1 MKYRS
6 EVLITLSIITF
17 CLILGLIYTISD
29 ESPKNIKISYE
40 ANNTLDLAPI
50 NEESIINT
58 PPKTTLDLK
67 LHIENKASSSKYTP
81 ISYGYTT
88 TDAKVLFKYLQRKKC
103 EPMQIFKKLEDG
115 SVSASCGSSPLVGV
129 ENSFKYKEKMGKSDI
144 VFIQEMIGPDK
155 VLNSS
160 SEYHFIKC
168 STEKSDV
175 YLRNIKNFTSLT
187 RAKNKTNDLKN
198 HYGTKQFRPL
208 TIIAFYIDSASRQ
221 LIYRNLPKTI
231 DYLNEVIANNSNYK
245 VYEFLINNA
254 IKAFTVPNMTPL
266 NLGISFSTMEKKFTG
281 NYIEQSAEA
290 LLALQEEKSLFTHFR
305 DMGFVTMFTSDAVA
319 DTMAYFLG
327 RKALVDH
334 QVSNFWKMG
343 SQFYGLDEF
352 KDKDICMG
360 SHPPHHYTLS
370 YLDQFL
376 ENYSGTNKFAFAH
389 INTAHES
396 TGSKLNIADE
406 DFDKY
411 FRRLLGRFDFKNE
424 DLVFMLGGDHGTSKG
439 DFMTIE
445 GLAERVMASQF
456 LIANARLLDRLKA
469 EEFLRMNTRLPVSRY
484 DWHKTLKFL
493 SYAPYTELDINSEEY
508 EKIETEHTSFSL
520 FHETVDESRTCS
532 DLGVF
537 DIFCLSRKL
546 DKVDKALWN
555 NELFKY
561 FLSTASEKF
570 NIQLAKQAKCPKISF
585 NTIKEFEKFSF
596 DVTEPN
602 KSTVYLIQVSPD
614 SNPESLFLIHATK
627 GDQNQYN
634 NLKEKLLFGGFRRTL
649 IKKVEKI
656 NYFAIDMVWE
666 IYRLG
671 PLATAE
677 ELRETGKCENNMKVN
692 HNLYLAREGETCNEM
707 CEQVKL
713 DCNRPIFYETVSNY
727 LNRTLAAVE
736 VKGEFDSFELEDG
749 KFIQGRGHFCT
760 HRPAAGQ
767 GICFCSL
774 RSEDPWDGIAFS

>member
-6 EVLITLSIITF
+6 ELLIILTIITF
-17 CLILGLIYTISD
+17 CLILGLIFIISD
-29 ESPKNIKISYE
+29 ERGKDIKISYE
-40 ANNTLDLAPI
+40 PIDTTLI
-50 NEESIINT
+50 NEDSIIEL
-58 PPKTTLDLK
+58 PPETTRELK
-67 LHIENKASSSKYTP
+67 LHIENKASSSKFTP

-103 EPMQIFKKLEDG
+103 VPMGIFKKLEDG
-115 SVSASCGSSPLVGV
+115 SISASCGNSPMLGV

-144 VFIQEMIGPDK
+144 VFTVETIGSEK
-155 VLNSS
+155 VLNKS
-160 SEYHFIKC
+160 SEYHYIKC
-168 STEKSDV
+168 SAEISDV
-175 YLRNIKNFTSLT
+175 YLRNIKNFTSLN
-187 RAKNKTNDLKN
+187 RAKNKTNELRN
-198 HYGTKQFRPL
+198 HYGTKELRPL

-231 DYLNEVIANNSNYK
+231 EYLNKVIDENSNYK

-266 NLGISFSTMEKKFTG
+266 NLGISYSTMEKKFTG

-290 LLALQEEKSLFTHFR
+290 LLTLQEEKSLFTHFR

-319 DTMAYFLG
+319 DTMAYILG

-343 SQFYGLDEF
+343 NQFYGLDEF

-360 SHPPHHYTLS
+360 SHPAHYYTLS
-370 YLDQFL
+370 YLDEFL
-376 ENYSGTNKFAFAH
+376 ENYAGTSKFAFAH

-396 TGSKLNIADE
+396 TGSKLNTADE
-406 DFDKY
+406 DFEKY
-411 FRRLLGRFDFKNE
+411 LRKLLDNFDFINE

-456 LIANARLLDRLKA
+456 LIANTKLLKRLKS

-484 DWHKTLKFL
+484 DWYKTLKFL
-493 SYAPYTELDINSEEY
+493 SYAPYTELDINSQEY
-508 EKIETEHTSFSL
+508 EKIETEYTSFSL
-520 FHETVDESRTCS
+520 FHEPADESRTCS

-537 DIFCLSRKL
+537 DLFCLSRKFE
-546 DKVDKALWN
+546 KVDRIQWSN
-555 NELFKY
+555 DIFKY
-561 FLSTASEKF
+561 FLSTASEKL
-570 NIQLAKQAKCPKISF
+570 NIHLTKKPKCPKISL
-585 NTIKEFEKFSF
+585 NKIKEFEKFSF
-596 DVTEPN
+596 DITDPS
-602 KSTVYLIQVSPD
+602 KSTTYLIQVSAD

-634 NLKEKLLFGGFRRTL
+634 NLKDKFLFGGFRRTL
-649 IKKVEKI
+649 LKRVEKI
-656 NYFAIDMVWE
+656 NYYTIDMVWE

-671 PLATAE
+671 PLSTIE
-677 ELRETGKCENNMKVN
+677 ELKETNKCENNIKVN
-692 HNLYLAREGETCNEM
+692 HNMYLGMKGETCNEM
-707 CEQVKL
+707 CEKVKL
-713 DCNRPIFYETVSNY
+713 DFNRPIFYETILNY
-727 LNRTLAAVE
+727 LNRTLGSLE
-736 VKGEFDSFELEDG
+736 VLGEFDSFELEDG
-749 KFIQGRGHFCT
+749 KLIQGRGHFCT
-760 HRPAAGQ
+760 NKPIIGQ

-774 RSEDPWDGIAFS
+774 RNEDPWEGIEFS